1 MGLFKLNK
9 YVYLV
14 LSIVFFAL
22 GILFT
27 VLSSTLGNK
36 ALLYIAVIAF
46 LFFTLSMQAF
56 MSKIVGA
63 RVRKNMYKKRY
74 YELVSEEDLVNR
86 LKENK
91 FTFKKNKFGVV
102 AIKLDGSTCFKVT
115 IVDDVDVYLSDD
127 KDKIEDKK
135 TKGIE
140 YATSLIGFELYT
152 NNKNNIYEKSENLSF
167 TGDKVFYTAFNYDLT
182 NNRII
187 ECNAIDPEKHTDNYN
202 KLKDILGLK
211 EIK

>member
-22 GILFT
+22 GVLFT

-74 YELVSEEDLVNR
+74 YELVTEEDLVNR
-86 LKENK
+86 LKDNK

-167 TGDKVFYTAFNYDLT
+167 TGDKVFYTAFNFDID
-182 NNRII
+182 NNRIV
-187 ECNAIDPEKHTDNYN
+187 ECNAIDPEKHADNYN